1 MALIKCHECG
11 TEVSSE
17 AAACPK
23 CGHPLKAKPSGGINM
38 QDPVHA
44 IGVVLVV
51 IILLFGVGFGIAE
64 CNGG

>member
-1 MALIKCHECG
+1 
-11 TEVSSE
+11 
-17 AAACPK
+17 
-23 CGHPLKAKPSGGINM
+23 M

>member
-1 MALIKCHECG
+1 
-11 TEVSSE
+11 
-17 AAACPK
+17 
-23 CGHPLKAKPSGGINM
+23 M

-51 IILLFGVGFGIAE
+51 IILLLGVGFGIAQ